1 MVNVSVSVMMQ
12 AVRHWDCNNGA
23 EYATIAVAA
32 SFEPF
37 VVRSDSATRPEPSE
51 KWAFQS

>member
-1 MVNVSVSVMMQ
+1 MVNVNMSVMIP
-12 AVRHWDCNNGA
+12 AVRHWGCNNGA
-23 EYATIAVAA
+23 ENATIAVAA

-37 VVRSDSATRPEPSE
+37 VVRSDSATRPEPCE